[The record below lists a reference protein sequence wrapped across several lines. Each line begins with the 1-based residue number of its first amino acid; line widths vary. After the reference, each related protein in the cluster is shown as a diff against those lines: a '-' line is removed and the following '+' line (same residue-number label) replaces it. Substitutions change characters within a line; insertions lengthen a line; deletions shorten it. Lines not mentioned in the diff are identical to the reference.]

1 MDSLKDT
8 IRRVLAGD
16 RDAYS
21 EIVREYQDMLL
32 AFAAFRL
39 PDATLVDEVVQQT
52 FIRAYQQLADFDASK
67 EFGPWL
73 RAICRFMILAELKS
87 RTRDRQNRETYRDR
101 VRDTLFEAA
110 LPAVEEGA
118 DADELKRLR
127 KCMQGLQ
134 ETSRKL
140 VSFRYQQALPVEEIA
155 RKVGQSAS
163 WVATTLFRVRDVL
176 RRCMTEAQ
184 A

>member
-1 MDSLKDT
+1 
-8 IRRVLAGD
+8 
-16 RDAYS
+16 
-21 EIVREYQDMLL
+21 
-32 AFAAFRL
+32 
-39 PDATLVDEVVQQT
+39 
-52 FIRAYQQLADFDASK
+52 
-67 EFGPWL
+67 
-73 RAICRFMILAELKS
+73 MILAELKS

-140 VSFRYQQALPVEEIA
+140 VSFRYQQAMP
-155 RKVGQSAS
+155 
-163 WVATTLFRVRDVL
+163 TY
-176 RRCMTEAQ
+176 RRF
-184 A
+184 